1 MPKKI
6 SNEVLLQ
13 AQELRTQGKSYEEI
27 SKTLQVS
34 MSWCWHSLVNVEKF
48 KQPMK
53 YVTYVAHDG
62 KDAIYVGHGA
72 DKRHNHVN
80 SGTSHVYQLNRD
92 HFDGINYNVEVF
104 TFDCKKH
111 AEELEE
117 LFIVS
122 FNPKYNKRIPIPK

>member
-6 SNEVLLQ
+6 SNEIKLQ
-13 AQELRTQGKSYEEI
+13 AQELRTQGKSYDEV
-27 SKTLQVS
+27 SKVLNLS
-34 MSWCWHSLVNVEKF
+34 ISWCWHNLVNVEKF

-92 HFDGINYNVEVF
+92 HFNGINYNVEVF
-104 TFDCKKH
+104 YF
-111 AEELEE
+111 
-117 LFIVS
+117 
-122 FNPKYNKRIPIPK
+122 